1 MRRKNYNDKEENDNG
16 RVRWDSRG
24 DPPLFGTTTT
34 TTTTTTTMIQTMTRT
49 SRAYV
54 STACTHAINAAQKQF
69 WLCNPAM
76 VEGNECFA
84 KLITWHR
91 KQENGGR
98 GK

>member
-1 MRRKNYNDKEENDNG
+1 MRCKNYDDKEENNDG
-16 RVRWDSRG
+16 RVRCDSRG
-24 DPPLFGTTTT
+24 DPLHLGTTTT
-34 TTTTTTTMIQTMTRT
+34 TTTTTRMIQTMTRT

-54 STACTHAINAAQKQF
+54 SSACTHITIAAQKQF
-69 WLCNPAM
+69 WLCNPTM

-84 KLITWHR
+84 NHITWHR